1 MRNIIRKVFNKTTII
16 WRLITYFVV
25 PKWRLT
31 QTSESVNIYHRHRKI
46 KNKHSSVSVYILLF
60 CSNAAI
66 LMILSVKLHSPYLMV
81 FLITPEGDFSRSIVA
96 QWMET

>member
-1 MRNIIRKVFNKTTII
+1 MNNAFLKIEKKIEIHANIIRKVFNKTTII

-46 KNKHSSVSVYILLF
+46 KNYDIDQSF
-60 CSNAAI
+60 CFQSFF
-66 LMILSVKLHSPYLMV
+66 KSP
-81 FLITPEGDFSRSIVA
+81 
-96 QWMET
+96 